1 MAITEAKKRAN
12 QKWNDAHKERM
23 RYLQYRSKARKFI
36 SDLADN
42 GDLND
47 LAKLIKEKQEK
58 MGNDG
63 SRH

>member
-1 MAITEAKKRAN
+1 MPLSEAKKRAN

-42 GDLND
+42 SDLND
-47 LAKLIKEKQEK
+47 LARLIKEKQRK
-58 MGNDG
+58 K
-63 SRH
+63 

>member
-1 MAITEAKKRAN
+1 MPLSESKKRAN
-12 QKWNDAHKERM
+12 QKWNEAHKERM

-42 GDLND
+42 SDLND
-47 LAKLIKEKQEK
+47 LAKFIKERQEK